1 MHRHDR
7 AGRRRWL
14 LGTAGVWQAP
24 NPVGRGLEKARGK
37 QDAIWLL
44 SRFLPGMCLFKTS
57 RPASCWAVI
66 PKCPQA
72 VLLQLKQVRGLLFV
86 YVCLYGGWFL
96 ESTTVTWGG
105 LWSSSNLW
113 DSPNGAPSSSITSS
127 FLPPSNLSDEPL
139 GGSSKN
145 LAFPR
150 EFIWNCQTN
159 SDVSGRSPAQ
169 LQHLGRRWLKA

>member
-7 AGRRRWL
+7 VGRRRWL
-14 LGTAGVWQAP
+14 LRTAGVWQAP

-72 VLLQLKQVRGLLFV
+72 VLFQLKQVRVFLFV

-113 DSPNGAPSSSITSS
+113 DSPNDAP
-127 FLPPSNLSDEPL
+127 LLQYHQLLSATFKPVRW
-139 GGSSKN
+139 
-145 LAFPR
+145 AF
-150 EFIWNCQTN
+150 
-159 SDVSGRSPAQ
+159 
-169 LQHLGRRWLKA
+169 RWLQQKPGFPKGIHLKLSNQLWCLRQITCTTSTFR